1 MLAAPAG
8 PQGAGVTFG
17 FGRTN
22 GRGADFLVAVT
33 AAPQS
38 PPAPAIKHKFSA
50 MKWPTRSKL
59 EDSPIPRASQD
70 NKTVWRYA
78 ASVTPNDVIRSAEQV
93 RSKQSTECLHA
104 ECQGQEGQA
113 NEASDNI
120 PLTGLEAEPQH
131 LKPKN
136 TISSSTKSDGSIQ
149 FVSGKA
155 HQEQSPLVL
164 GRQLA
169 GLVGRGRQCGPG
181 PGAAVWTSSTT
192 NNRGGG
198 CSAPRGPKKAKVRCI
213 VKHLESRLKL
223 QGQPGAGGLL
233 GAPLLKIDMPYTKE
247 LAKWGYDDILGIP
260 RETVPGRGS

>member
-17 FGRTN
+17 FGGTN

-33 AAPQS
+33 AAPRS
-38 PPAPAIKHKFSA
+38 PPAPAIKSSKFSA
-50 MKWPTRSKL
+50 MKWPTWSRL
-59 EDSPIPRASQD
+59 EDGPIPRAPQD
-70 NKTVWRYA
+70 NKTAWRYA
-78 ASVTPNDVIRSAEQV
+78 ASVTPNDVIRSAEHV
-93 RSKQSTECLHA
+93 RSKQSTEYLHN
-104 ECQGQEGQA
+104 ECHGLESRA
-113 NEASDNI
+113 KEATDNI
-120 PLTGLEAEPQH
+120 PSTALETGPQH
-131 LKPKN
+131 LKPMH
-136 TISSSTKSDGSIQ
+136 TISSSTKSEGSIRV
-149 FVSGKA
+149 VSGKA
-155 HQEQSPLVL
+155 RQEQSPLVL

-198 CSAPRGPKKAKVRCI
+198 CSAPRGPEKAKVRCM
-213 VKHLESRLKL
+213 VKHLEARLKL
-223 QGQPGAGGLL
+223 QGQRAGGLL

-260 RETVPGRGS
+260 RETAPGRGS